1 MMGATA
7 DATLL
12 NGLPNRAVYDWDIEE
27 TSFMLEALGMGQFK
41 QQVRLLGRTARPLAS
56 RCLRAP

>member
-1 MMGATA
+1 MA

-12 NGLPNRAVYDWDIEE
+12 NGLPNRAIHDWDIEE

-41 QQVRLLGRTARPLAS
+41 QQVRLLRASTLPRTPDELS
-56 RCLRAP
+56 RLG